1 MREEPV
7 VQEGARAM
15 SAWLHQLR
23 GDGGMEALQRQITHP
38 SPQAQKRR
46 QPSVPVKDINVPKKR
61 FQIYQKCLYERTLP
75 GKAFISAHVTRLQHG
90 FYESSSLHEDTLD
103 NVFFV
108 SVHFVFHPHDPRS
121 HRFKSADIKVCVH
134 GDRDPLAPPVDRW
147 YQPPK
152 SHPRILKHAPELMF
166 GAVSPE
172 NLQWN
177 FSLSSSLGVSQ
188 APVSA
193 TVNPTGGMKGSYK
206 VFHMMSVQGSIRSQ
220 RSPLGP
226 EYDIED
232 AMAVWTLEEN
242 LLQRSGLPRE
252 FDFVLLVHKPDD
264 VKNVYL
270 TVDVDAEVDTWFGTY
285 PQWYTNL
292 SKYMPTQDFTMDFN
306 ADIGQRFLPSQP
318 GRGFNFASL
327 PHPLDEYVTMPGT
340 VYPTNDTKREDD
352 MTDNRRRFSSR
363 SNDDSKAIEASPAS
377 PQPRQAVTPPRGS
390 HPPRR
395 SQIQSG
401 EAARHSWAPD
411 NLNIRVV
418 LEHQYP
424 QTSSD
429 HRRYSYS
436 PSGNQDP
443 SRYPSI
449 RRRKSRTGLK
459 EYGAKQALQDLV
471 QDTLI
476 SKETDPN
483 LDERPNGQVR
493 GT

>member
-1 MREEPV
+1 
-7 VQEGARAM
+7 M

-23 GDGGMEALQRQITHP
+23 GDRDMETQQRQATYP
-38 SPQAQKRR
+38 PPQAQKRR
-46 QPSVPVKDINVPKKR
+46 QPTAPVKDVNVPKKR
-61 FQIYQKCLYERTLP
+61 FQVHQRCLYERTLP
-75 GKAFISAHVTRLQHG
+75 GDAFLSAHVNRLQHG

-134 GDRDPLAPPVDRW
+134 GDQDPPGSLEDRR
-147 YQPPK
+147 YQPPR

-188 APVSA
+188 APVTA
-193 TVNPTGGMKGSYK
+193 TLNPTGGMKGSYK

-226 EYDIED
+226 EHDVED

-242 LLQRSGLPRE
+242 ILQRSGLPRE
-252 FDFVLLVHKPDD
+252 FDFVMLVHKPDD

-270 TVDVDAEVDTWFGTY
+270 TVDVDAEVDSWFGTY
-285 PQWYTNL
+285 PKWYTSL
-292 SKYMPTQDFTMDFN
+292 SKYRPTQDFTIDFN

-318 GRGFNFASL
+318 GRGFNFGSL

-352 MTDNRRRFSSR
+352 TTRNPRRFDSR
-363 SNDDSKAIEASPAS
+363 TMDDSKAIEDSPTS
-377 PQPRQAVTPPRGS
+377 PQARHPTTPPLRGPR
-390 HPPRR
+390 PPRR
-395 SQIQSG
+395 SSIQITG
-401 EAARHSWAPD
+401 ADRHSWTPE
-411 NLNIRVV
+411 NLNVRVV

-429 HRRYSYS
+429 TRRYSYS
-436 PSGNQDP
+436 PLGNQDP

-459 EYGAKQALQDLV
+459 EYGAKQALQDLA
-471 QDTLI
+471 QDALVGHR
-476 SKETDPN
+476 TDSP
-483 LDERPNGQVR
+483 LDERLNGQ
-493 GT
+493 GNGS

>member
-1 MREEPV
+1 
-7 VQEGARAM
+7 M

-23 GDGGMEALQRQITHP
+23 GDRGMEAVQQQMTRP
-38 SPQAQKRR
+38 PPQAQKRT
-46 QPSVPVKDINVPKKR
+46 QPSAPIKDVNVPKKR
-61 FQIYQKCLYERTLP
+61 FQIHQRCLYERTLP
-75 GKAFISAHVTRLQHG
+75 GNAFVSAHINRLQHG
-90 FYESSSLHEDTLD
+90 FYESSSLHEETMD

-134 GDRDPLAPPVDRW
+134 GDEDYPEQPENRR

-188 APVSA
+188 APVTA
-193 TVNPTGGMKGSYK
+193 TLNPTGGMRGSYK

-226 EYDIED
+226 EYDVED

-242 LLQRSGLPRE
+242 ILQRSGLPRE
-252 FDFVLLVHKPDD
+252 FDFVMLVHKPDE

-270 TVDVDAEVDTWFGTY
+270 TVDVDAEVDSWFGAY
-285 PQWYTNL
+285 PKWYTSL
-292 SKYMPTQDFTMDFN
+292 SKYMPTQDFTIDFN
-306 ADIGQRFLPSQP
+306 ADIGQRFLPDQS
-318 GRGFNFASL
+318 GRGFNFGSL

-340 VYPTNDTKREDD
+340 VYPTNDTKREYD
-352 MTDNRRRFSSR
+352 TPKNPRRFDTR
-363 SNDDSKAIEASPAS
+363 IMDDNKAIEASPTS
-377 PQPRQAVTPPRGS
+377 PRPRQPLTPPQRGA
-390 HPPRR
+390 RR
-395 SQIQSG
+395 SSIHNAG
-401 EAARHSWAPD
+401 TERHNWTPE
-411 NLNIRVV
+411 NLNVRVV

-429 HRRYSYS
+429 TRRYSYS
-436 PSGNQDP
+436 PLSNQDP

-459 EYGAKQALQDLV
+459 EFGAKQALQDLA

-476 SKETDPN
+476 GNTTKSH
-483 LDERPNGQVR
+483 LDERHNGQAN
-493 GT
+493 GS